1 MLNSGDLSRDQKIE
15 ILRRWEYDA
24 RELQVAEEENMI
36 GTNADILGQIMRAL
50 LQLDEESE
58 VDRLEHSHSSK
69 QGGRV
74 IATGKMSAIR
84 YRLVTVSMLE
94 TK

>member
-1 MLNSGDLSRDQKIE
+1 MVDIDKALVDPATVFESPDEVLKSEELSREQKIS

-36 GTNADILGQIMRAL
+36 GANVDILDQIMRAL

-58 VDRLEHSHSSK
+58 VERLERSPSSK
-69 QGGRV
+69 QGG
-74 IATGKMSAIR
+74 
-84 YRLVTVSMLE
+84 E
-94 TK
+94 

>member
-1 MLNSGDLSRDQKIE
+1 MIDIDKALLNPASVFKTPEEVLKSDALSRKEKIE

-50 LQLDEESE
+50 LQLDEKSE
-58 VDRLEHSHSSK
+58 VERLERSPSSK
-69 QGGRV
+69 QGG
-74 IATGKMSAIR
+74 
-84 YRLVTVSMLE
+84 E
-94 TK
+94 

>member
-1 MLNSGDLSRDQKIE
+1 MVDIDKAMLDPATVFESPDEVLKSEELSREQKIS

-36 GTNADILGQIMRAL
+36 GANVDILDQIMRAL

-58 VDRLEHSHSSK
+58 VERLERSASSK
-69 QGGRV
+69 QGG
-74 IATGKMSAIR
+74 
-84 YRLVTVSMLE
+84 E
-94 TK
+94 

>member
-1 MLNSGDLSRDQKIE
+1 MVDIDKAMLDPATVFESPDEVLKSEELSREQKIS

-36 GTNADILGQIMRAL
+36 GANVDILDQIMRAL

-58 VDRLEHSHSSK
+58 VERLERSPSSK
-69 QGGRV
+69 QGG
-74 IATGKMSAIR
+74 
-84 YRLVTVSMLE
+84 E
-94 TK
+94 

>member
-1 MLNSGDLSRDQKIE
+1 MIDIDKALLDPANVFSSPDEVLNSEDLSRDLKIE

-69 QGGRV
+69 QGG
-74 IATGKMSAIR
+74 
-84 YRLVTVSMLE
+84 E
-94 TK
+94 